1 VRGLLADP
9 NIAGHQRRIVNLLD
23 RSGLLEILAEL
34 GTEFALLSDTGLPHD
49 VDDRTL
55 WEWCQREGWV
65 LLTDNRNDDGATSL
79 QATLDDA
86 WKPGKLPILTL
97 ADKQQFDRS
106 AVYRERVAADVADL
120 LFGLKYG
127 EYRDRDRIFVPR

>member
-1 VRGLLADP
+1 MRGLLADA
-9 NIAGHQRRIVNLLD
+9 NVAGHQRRIVQLLD
-23 RSGLLEILAEL
+23 RSGLLEILTEL
-34 GTEFALLSDTGLPHD
+34 GTQFALLSDIGLPRD

-55 WEWCQREGWV
+55 WQSCQRDGWV
-65 LLTDNRNDDGATSL
+65 LLTDNRNDEGPTSL

-86 WKPGKLPILTL
+86 WRPGSLPILTL
-97 ADKQQFDRS
+97 TAKQHFDRS
-106 AVYRERVAADVADL
+106 AEYRERVAADVADI